1 MSSNP
6 RVEEVDGGVELH
18 QTFTEL
24 FRRVARTTADISG
37 SGPVFLI
44 MLTVVIVWAISG
56 PYFRFS
62 DTWQLVINTGTSVMT
77 FLMVF
82 LIQNTQNR
90 DTLEMRLKLD
100 ELIRSHKA
108 ASNAFIHLDHLPDAA
123 LKEIEQ
129 KLIELRQQR
138 SRVAEVEKGT

>member
-44 MLTVVIVWAISG
+44 MLT
-56 PYFRFS
+56 
-62 DTWQLVINTGTSVMT
+62 
-77 FLMVF
+77 
-82 LIQNTQNR
+82 
-90 DTLEMRLKLD
+90 
-100 ELIRSHKA
+100 
-108 ASNAFIHLDHLPDAA
+108 
-123 LKEIEQ
+123 
-129 KLIELRQQR
+129 
-138 SRVAEVEKGT
+138 

>member
-6 RVEEVDGGVELH
+6 RVEEVDGGVELQ

-44 MLTVVIVWAISG
+44 MLTIVIVWAVSG

-62 DTWQLVINTGTSVMT
+62 DTWQLAINTGT
-77 FLMVF
+77 
-82 LIQNTQNR
+82 
-90 DTLEMRLKLD
+90 
-100 ELIRSHKA
+100 
-108 ASNAFIHLDHLPDAA
+108 
-123 LKEIEQ
+123 
-129 KLIELRQQR
+129 
-138 SRVAEVEKGT
+138 